1 MGQVRRGST
10 TTTRAVRAT
19 LRRPEASLAA
29 LSREIGIVGNV
40 FQLGNQRRSVIEP
53 LPRKPGPVPAGSMIA
68 ASSAVLSVC
77 CAPDAAGRVA
87 RPLMVHRFHR

>member
-10 TTTRAVRAT
+10 ATTHADRAT
-19 LRRPEASLAA
+19 LRRPEASLLA
-29 LSREIGIVGNV
+29 LGIVGNV

-77 CAPDAAGRVA
+77 CAPDAAGRIA